1 MAQTVR
7 RPADDQQHAAG
18 DGPRGGC
25 RAGRRRPGGGQ
36 PDLQPGETTASL
48 NLNWYAPQGTA
59 DAKVK
64 FGDVTVD
71 AAESELTTPTKVDE
85 SKYTD
90 TGKIVCKATV
100 TGLEP
105 GKTYEYQISNDGGST
120 WSKTY
125 TYTAPQADSFTFAF
139 TSDPQIKDGGETN
152 GEGWNPADGTN
163 QTGWAKMMEEVA
175 QAGATLMVS
184 AGDQVEDQSWGKS
197 SEYAAFFAPEEMTS
211 IAYAPAVATT
221 TATICSPTTST
232 CPTRWT
238 WRRMAS
244 PAMRTPWSR

>member
-1 MAQTVR
+1 MNHQTAQLWR
-7 RPADDQQHAAG
+7 RRCAALLMTSSMLLGMVPGAAAAQGG
-18 DGPRGGC
+18 DGQ
-25 RAGRRRPGGGQ
+25 AV
-36 PDLQPGETTASL
+36 DSLTLQPGETTASL

-139 TSDPQIKDGGETN
+139 TSDPQIRMAGRPT
-152 GEGWNPADGTN
+152 ARAGT
-163 QTGWAKMMEEVA
+163 
-175 QAGATLMVS
+175 L
-184 AGDQVEDQSWGKS
+184 
-197 SEYAAFFAPEEMTS
+197 P
-211 IAYAPAVATT
+211 
-221 TATICSPTTST
+221 TA
-232 CPTRWT
+232 PTR
-238 WRRMAS
+238 
-244 PAMRTPWSR
+244 PAGPK